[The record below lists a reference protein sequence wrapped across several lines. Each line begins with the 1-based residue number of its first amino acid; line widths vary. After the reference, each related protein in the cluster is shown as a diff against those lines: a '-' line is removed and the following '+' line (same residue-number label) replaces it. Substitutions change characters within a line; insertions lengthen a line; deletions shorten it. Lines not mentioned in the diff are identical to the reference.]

1 MVLIWYWGSI
11 LLLSAVTLIA
21 DFELLI
27 ASKIASSEDAK
38 EGVVLSEMSG
48 MVN

>member
-1 MVLIWYWGSI
+1 MLLIWYWGYI
-11 LLLSAVTLIA
+11 LLLSAVSLIA

-27 ASKIASSEDAK
+27 VNKIASSEDAK
-38 EGVVLSEMSG
+38 EEVVLSEMSG